1 MKIKNYY
8 RILGLES
15 SATSDE
21 IRMAYKRLVRKYH
34 PDLHPDDKKVQ
45 RVFGEIKEAYEALG
59 NPKSRQEYI
68 ESHFTAT
75 NDPRKVV
82 HAFWENSL
90 KLQ

>member
-34 PDLHPDDKKVQ
+34 PDLHPDDKKIQ
-45 RVFGEIKEAYEALG
+45 RVFSEIKEAYEVLS
-59 NPKSRQEYI
+59 NLDERLKYNLLLSKSKKLMDEVTRREY
-68 ESHFTAT
+68 EM
-75 NDPRKVV
+75 NK
-82 HAFWENSL
+82 
-90 KLQ
+90 KK

>member
-45 RVFGEIKEAYEALG
+45 RVFGEIKEAYEEEQRRLE
-59 NPKSRQEYI
+59 RL
-68 ESHFTAT
+68 
-75 NDPRKVV
+75 R
-82 HAFWENSL
+82 EN
-90 KLQ
+90 KA

>member
-34 PDLHPDDKKVQ
+34 PDLHPDDEKIQ
-45 RVFGEIKEAYEALG
+45 RVFGEIKEAYEVLG
-59 NPKSRQEYI
+59 DLDKRLNYNLLLSKSKKLMDEVTRREY
-68 ESHFTAT
+68 EM
-75 NDPRKVV
+75 NK
-82 HAFWENSL
+82 
-90 KLQ
+90 KK

>member
-34 PDLHPDDKKVQ
+34 PDLHPDDIKVQ
-45 RVFGEIKEAYEALG
+45 RVFGEIKEAYEVLG
-59 NPKSRQEYI
+59 DLDKRLNYNLLLSKSKKLMDEVTRREY
-68 ESHFTAT
+68 EMS
-75 NDPRKVV
+75 K
-82 HAFWENSL
+82 
-90 KLQ
+90 KK